1 MGLFKTFPI
10 TFIAMISY
18 FSILGNEKKIIK
30 LICIVCSFHSVKC
43 ALSNVYCYCFV
54 VYFCVTWS
62 QLVMFLYVNMNL
74 DLHQIKRTLI
84 NKYIDSRNDINSL
97 KLWRLVS
104 TSNLLS
110 SETTLQTFLLCL
122 KGNVSQ
128 TFKISSCKKIY

>member
-1 MGLFKTFPI
+1 
-10 TFIAMISY
+10 
-18 FSILGNEKKIIK
+18 
-30 LICIVCSFHSVKC
+30 
-43 ALSNVYCYCFV
+43 
-54 VYFCVTWS
+54 
-62 QLVMFLYVNMNL
+62 MFLYVNMNL

-104 TSNLLS
+104 TSNLIS